1 MGRLIEIL
9 TELQNHSWSLSF
21 SYLTAKFG
29 LTIRTLQR
37 DTKRINGLL
46 SEISSCKIIK
56 YRNNLMLVGEEPD
69 LAVTTLL
76 RKFRSYT
83 NNNTSKIYQLFF
95 VFIWGSQPLSNSKLK
110 NVLHDTETHLRQK
123 LVWFNWLF
131 QTYQLNLSFQSQKKK
146 GWALVGSEQDLQF
159 CAANILLNLH
169 HNHPSDPDSYLA
181 SNAGY
186 LFQQLE
192 RLFFGSNLAKSYYP
206 ELLFFLFVLIKRN
219 KSNQELNSYYC
230 HSQAQQL
237 IAAEVTIQQDY
248 GVLVNLIQE
257 HFGVQLNQFTGVYLQ
272 AVMLLQK
279 KQIINPLLANFL
291 TKIEHFINNLVFHS
305 YQLSVAVKKFKS
317 LLHSFLLENYLK
329 VLFNFQTSFNLDSEE
344 QVPFVLDEDQFYGWT
359 VLRIINF
366 AFQQHELNSN
376 FHLLATN
383 YWLRNFEKT
392 YLRKNQKNWT
402 IPLYYQETHSAN
414 PKLNRVL
421 LFLKHN
427 YPNIILQPLRINN
440 NVAQW
445 HWLNQQK
452 AIFLDDTP
460 NLDLAQFKNLSP
472 IKYHHLNINQQ
483 LEGQIDQ
490 TIAMMMLDQIRTAIL
505 VYDCF
510 LKQKFVSLRSLLHT
524 LTNPLVRKFKL
535 NGLDLDLTDA
545 YINQQFMANKI
556 LLVHKLT
563 PINNIE
569 LPIILIYLKSPLF
582 FHKRN
587 PIHFIFILI
596 TKTNNFYQY
605 DWMISYLNLIK
616 NSFNIEIT
624 SSKNLYQILN
634 NSLSHKS
641 LVSY

>member
-37 DTKRINGLL
+37 DIKRINGLL

-56 YRNNLMLVGEEPD
+56 YRNSLILVGEEPD
-69 LAVTTLL
+69 LAVATLL
-76 RKFRSYT
+76 KKFRSFT
-83 NNNTSKIYQLFF
+83 NSSKRKIYQLFF
-95 VFIWGSQPLSNSKLK
+95 AFIWGSQPLTSSKLK
-110 NVLHDTETHLRQK
+110 NLMHDTETHLQQK
-123 LVWFNWLF
+123 LTWFNWLF

-159 CAANILLNLH
+159 CVANILINLH
-169 HNHPSDPDSYLA
+169 HNHPSDPDSYLD
-181 SNAGY
+181 SNACH
-186 LFQQLE
+186 LLQQLE
-192 RLFFGSNLAKSYYP
+192 RLLLGSNLAKSYYL
-206 ELLFFLFVLIKRN
+206 ELLFFLFVLIKRS
-219 KSNQELNSYYC
+219 KSNQALNSYHC
-230 HSQAQQL
+230 HLQLQQ
-237 IAAEVTIQQDY
+237 IVADDVAIQQDCD
-248 GVLVNLIQE
+248 VLVNLVQK
-257 HFGVQLNQFTGVYLQ
+257 HFNLQLNLFAAKYLQ
-272 AVMLLQK
+272 TAMLLQK
-279 KQIINPLLANFL
+279 KQITNPLLVSFL
-291 TKIEHFINNLVFHS
+291 IEFEHFIINLVLFD
-305 YQLSVAVKKFKS
+305 YQLNVAKKKFKS
-317 LLHSFLLENYLK
+317 LLHSFLTENYLK
-329 VLFNFQTSFNLDSEE
+329 VLFNFQTSFNFDSKEQIPFVFAEE
-344 QVPFVLDEDQFYGWT
+344 QLYGWT
-359 VLRIINF
+359 ILRIINF
-366 AFQQHELNSN
+366 AFQQYELNSK
-376 FHLLATN
+376 FHLLATS
-383 YWLRNFEKT
+383 YWLLNFEKT
-392 YLRKNQKNWT
+392 YLRKNQKNWI
-402 IPLYYQETHSAN
+402 IPLYYQENQSAN

-427 YPNIILQPLRINN
+427 YPNIILQPLRIDN

-460 NLDLAQFKNLSP
+460 NLDLAQFKNLTP

-483 LEGQIDQ
+483 LESRIDQ
-490 TIAMMMLDQIRTAIL
+490 TVAMMMLDQVRTAIL

-510 LKQKFVSLRSLLHT
+510 FKQKFVSLQNLLHT
-524 LTNPLVRKFKL
+524 LTNSLMRKFKL

-545 YINQQFMANKI
+545 YINQHFMANKI

-563 PINNIE
+563 PLNNIE

-596 TKTNNFYQY
+596 TKTDNLYQY

-616 NSFNIEIT
+616 NSFDIEIT